1 MLLYE
6 LTSPPEYK
14 YGGVLT
20 SEETDRC
27 TRQTNLSSPRWT
39 PYPKRSC
46 QVENI
51 CGKFVV
57 RVGGITATG
66 SGRGTAAARTS
77 SVFGEEG
84 YDSDCKSEC
93 ECAQKC
99 VGDCK
104 KSTYVSCLSGQHL
117 DPRLHSVCFRNDS
130 PFGRQ
135 SELFHAAGHV
145 TVRCTPGLPRSVIF
159 KGVKGVAGTRELQE
173 DLFLLQSGVLPLVHM
188 GVVSS
193 FLGKR
198 LQTSQCCYL
207 ENKVNAQQ
215 GSMQGGWMRVEPRS
229 MDQCNIVRL
238 AVLRWPS
245 TLPEHLVPVS
255 NDIVVTGKGS
265 VMHRM
270 AWSGVHWTAENER
283 SVLDVCD
290 WVAEAIAQVC

>member
-6 LTSPPEYK
+6 LTSPAEYK
-14 YGGVLT
+14 YGGTLT
-20 SEETDRC
+20 QEETSRC
-27 TRQTNLSSPRWT
+27 LRQTNLSSPRWT
-39 PYPKRSC
+39 PYPKRPC

-57 RVGGITATG
+57 PVGGTTATG
-66 SGRGTAAARTS
+66 SGRGTRAAGIS
-77 SVFGEEG
+77 SAYGGEG
-84 YDSDCKSEC
+84 YDSDCKGEVL
-93 ECAQKC
+93 EE
-99 VGDCK
+99 CK

-117 DPRLHSVCFRNDS
+117 DRRLHSVSFRNDS

-159 KGVKGVAGTRELQE
+159 KGVKGVVGARELQE
-173 DLFLLQSGVLPLVHM
+173 DLFLSQAGVLPLVHM

-193 FLGKR
+193 CLGLR

-207 ENKVNAQQ
+207 ENRVNAQQ

-238 AVLRWPS
+238 AVMRWPG

-270 AWSGVHWTAENER
+270 AWSGVHWTTENER
-283 SVLDVCD
+283 SVLSVCD
-290 WVAEAIAQVC
+290 WVSEAIAAVC